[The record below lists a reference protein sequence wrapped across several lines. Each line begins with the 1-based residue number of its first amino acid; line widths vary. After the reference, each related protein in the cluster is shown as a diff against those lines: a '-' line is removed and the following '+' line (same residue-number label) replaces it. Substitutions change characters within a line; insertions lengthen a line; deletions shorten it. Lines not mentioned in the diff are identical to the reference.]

1 MLKLS
6 DVECNIYSA
15 DTDLS
20 LLQKKAKELQPPNV
34 VFLEGDCKEI
44 ETIFPLYFLK
54 QQPHPWIVMEDAHG
68 GLEKVVTY
76 FHHHMSPGDYFVCED
91 TSPDGPTQSGAGG
104 IYNTYEYLGFVKL
117 NAWKSLLGKYGDM
130 YAVDTF
136 FTDMFGYN
144 SSVNWES
151 FVKRMK

>member
-144 SSVNWES
+144 SSVNWDS